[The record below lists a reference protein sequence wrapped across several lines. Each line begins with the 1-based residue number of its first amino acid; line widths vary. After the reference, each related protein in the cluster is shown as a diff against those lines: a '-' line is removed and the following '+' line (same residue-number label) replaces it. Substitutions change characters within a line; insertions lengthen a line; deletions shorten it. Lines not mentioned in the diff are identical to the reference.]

1 MQGESSAKVMDSG
14 SQYYHQGVQGMN
26 WDDDERIH
34 LINLHNDCVRLTELG
49 NFNDADIA
57 LYHLSQLASS
67 DGDSMQRV
75 ATYFIEAL
83 AYCQV
88 VKNLRGVPKVLH
100 LVKTL
105 STPEQQLVKKLFL
118 DFYPFIKIAHTIT
131 NQAIIEA
138 MKGETSINVLDLSP
152 SYNALQWTNLMKCL
166 LKPNTP
172 TCLKITITAI
182 HEKKEVLEQMGL
194 HLGVEA
200 ESLENLDPEKLP
212 IKKGEPLAIS
222 SVLQLHSLLAT
233 DDDNEMVK
241 MRRGTGQRMFPE
253 MLAKPKKKKVVNPSP
268 DSAPSPFSP
277 CPSHKMESFLYGL
290 WKLQPKVMVI
300 TEQESNV
307 NNGSSLTKRVRSALK
322 FYSTLFDCLEASTSR
337 TSERRSLMEK
347 MLLGEEIRNIVACEG
362 VERKETHEKLV
373 TWIPRLELAGFRREP
388 ISSNGI
394 RLATKLLQTYVPGYH
409 IHQKNKCLFIYWH
422 NVPLFSV
429 SAWKF

>member
-1 MQGESSAKVMDSG
+1 MSEN
-14 SQYYHQGVQGMN
+14 YYHSHTWEEGGFRANGVASWSWSWKVAFPNFQ
-26 WDDDERIH
+26 
-34 LINLHNDCVRLTELG
+34 INP
-49 NFNDADIA
+49 
-57 LYHLSQLASS
+57 
-67 DGDSMQRV
+67 
-75 ATYFIEAL
+75 
-83 AYCQV
+83 V
-88 VKNLRGVPKVLH
+88 V
-100 LVKTL
+100 
-105 STPEQQLVKKLFL
+105 S
-118 DFYPFIKIAHTIT
+118 
-131 NQAIIEA
+131 
-138 MKGETSINVLDLSP
+138 
-152 SYNALQWTNLMKCL
+152 
-166 LKPNTP
+166 
-172 TCLKITITAI
+172 
-182 HEKKEVLEQMGL
+182 
-194 HLGVEA
+194 
-200 ESLENLDPEKLP
+200 SLENLDPEKLP

>member
-1 MQGESSAKVMDSG
+1 
-14 SQYYHQGVQGMN
+14 
-26 WDDDERIH
+26 
-34 LINLHNDCVRLTELG
+34 
-49 NFNDADIA
+49 
-57 LYHLSQLASS
+57 
-67 DGDSMQRV
+67 
-75 ATYFIEAL
+75 
-83 AYCQV
+83 
-88 VKNLRGVPKVLH
+88 
-100 LVKTL
+100 
-105 STPEQQLVKKLFL
+105 
-118 DFYPFIKIAHTIT
+118 
-131 NQAIIEA
+131 
-138 MKGETSINVLDLSP
+138 
-152 SYNALQWTNLMKCL
+152 
-166 LKPNTP
+166 
-172 TCLKITITAI
+172 
-182 HEKKEVLEQMGL
+182 
-194 HLGVEA
+194 
-200 ESLENLDPEKLP
+200 
-212 IKKGEPLAIS
+212 
-222 SVLQLHSLLAT
+222 
-233 DDDNEMVK
+233 

>member
-34 LINLHNDCVRLTELG
+34 LINLLNDCVRLTELG
-49 NFNDADIA
+49 NFNDAYIA

-88 VKNLRGVPKVLH
+88 VKNLSGVPKVLH

-105 STPEQQLVKKLFL
+105 STPEQQLVKKLFF

-152 SYNALQWTNLMKCL
+152 SYNALQWTNLM
-166 LKPNTP
+166 N
-172 TCLKITITAI
+172 
-182 HEKKEVLEQMGL
+182 
-194 HLGVEA
+194 
-200 ESLENLDPEKLP
+200 LENLDPEKLP

-268 DSAPSPFSP
+268 DSALSPFSP

-307 NNGSSLTKRVRSALK
+307 NNGSSLTKRVGSALK

-362 VERKETHEKLV
+362 VERKERHEKLV
-373 TWIPRLELAGFRREP
+373 TWIPKA
-388 ISSNGI
+388 
-394 RLATKLLQTYVPGYH
+394 
-409 IHQKNKCLFIYWH
+409 
-422 NVPLFSV
+422 
-429 SAWKF
+429 